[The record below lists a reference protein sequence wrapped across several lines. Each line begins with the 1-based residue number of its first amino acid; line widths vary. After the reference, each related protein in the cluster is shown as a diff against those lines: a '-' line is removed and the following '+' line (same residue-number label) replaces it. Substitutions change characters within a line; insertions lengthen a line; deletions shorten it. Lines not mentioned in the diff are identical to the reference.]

1 MEARGSVFKYG
12 DNIDTDVIIPA
23 RYLNT
28 QNARELADHCMEDID
43 KTFITR
49 VQAGDIM
56 VGGENFGCGS
66 SREHA
71 AIGPMYLG
79 VKAVL
84 ARSISRIHRSNLIN
98 YGIVPVLFA
107 DPADYEAISAGDE
120 LMMEDA
126 PGQLLGGDGTVR
138 LRNLTTGRDIPGTVS
153 FTDKELEL
161 LLAGGLLPYI
171 HNRHNGGGK
180 P

>member
-1 MEARGSVFKYG
+1 MSAKDAALWLLKQLSVKGGVGKVLEYFGEGVENLSVPQRATIANMGAEMGATSSVF
-12 DNIDTDVIIPA
+12 
-23 RYLNT
+23 
-28 QNARELADHCMEDID
+28 
-43 KTFITR
+43 
-49 VQAGDIM
+49 
-56 VGGENFGCGS
+56 
-66 SREHA
+66 
-71 AIGPMYLG
+71 
-79 VKAVL
+79 
-84 ARSISRIHRSNLIN
+84 
-98 YGIVPVLFA
+98 
-107 DPADYEAISAGDE
+107 PADYEAISAGDE

-171 HNRHNGGGK
+171 HNRHNGGVK

>member
-1 MEARGSVFKYG
+1 M
-12 DNIDTDVIIPA
+12 N
-23 RYLNT
+23 
-28 QNARELADHCMEDID
+28 
-43 KTFITR
+43 ITR
-49 VQAGDIM
+49 DLCDYLAG
-56 VGGENFGCGS
+56 
-66 SREHA
+66 
-71 AIGPMYLG
+71 LT
-79 VKAVL
+79 
-84 ARSISRIHRSNLIN
+84 
-98 YGIVPVLFA
+98 A
-107 DPADYEAISAGDE
+107 DRLDQDLLCLLYTSGYEAISVGDE

-171 HNRHNGGGK
+171 HNRHNGGVK

>member
-1 MEARGSVFKYG
+1 MQFKGTAHRYG
-12 DNIDTDVIIPA
+12 RDIDTDVIIPA
-23 RYLNT
+23 RYLT
-28 QNARELADHCMEDID
+28 TSDPAELAKHCLEDLD
-43 KTFITR
+43 TSFVER
-49 VQAGDIM
+49 VQPGDII
-56 VGGENFGCGS
+56 VADENFGCGS

-126 PGQLLGGDGTVR
+126 PGQLLGGNGTVC

>member
-1 MEARGSVFKYG
+1 
-12 DNIDTDVIIPA
+12 
-23 RYLNT
+23 
-28 QNARELADHCMEDID
+28 
-43 KTFITR
+43 
-49 VQAGDIM
+49 
-56 VGGENFGCGS
+56 
-66 SREHA
+66 
-71 AIGPMYLG
+71 MYLG

-84 ARSISRIHRSNLIN
+84 AKSISRIHRSNLIN

-126 PGQLLGGDGTVR
+126 PGQLLGGNGTVC

-171 HNRHNGGGK
+171 HNRHNGGVK

>member
-1 MEARGSVFKYG
+1 
-12 DNIDTDVIIPA
+12 
-23 RYLNT
+23 
-28 QNARELADHCMEDID
+28 
-43 KTFITR
+43 
-49 VQAGDIM
+49 
-56 VGGENFGCGS
+56 
-66 SREHA
+66 
-71 AIGPMYLG
+71 MYLG

-126 PGQLLGGDGTVR
+126 PGQLLGGNGTVR

-153 FTDKELEL
+153 FTEKELEL